1 MESAKS
7 YSVLQYLYKN
17 PLFGFALVIIF
28 TAILVS
34 ILGANIRPDGTL
46 HSNTQIPQIS
56 RLKPG
61 TTISFL
67 KVRKNKEIDKSNFFE
82 KLFFGGQESFY
93 TLIPYDKYELKDNHI
108 LLHEYDLNRGEPN
121 YVPNKLT
128 FTFDDILFNLNDQ
141 ASKNREGI
149 KELVCSN
156 HLIEKTFFLGT
167 DKHGRDLLSRLMA
180 GTIISL
186 SIGLISVLISFFL
199 GLTLGAISGYYGGRV
214 DDIILWFINVVWSI
228 PALLLIISL
237 TLILGKGYATVFIA
251 VGLTM
256 WVELAR
262 VVRGQ
267 VIAIREMDYVI
278 AGKILGFSNMRIIFK
293 HIIPNLLDPVIVIC
307 ASNFATA
314 ILIEAGLSFLG
325 IGVQIPMPSWGSII
339 DQHKEYIIHAEKS
352 FLAIIPG
359 LLIISLVFSF
369 MILGHHLRSVLGRKA
384 SAETWKEQLKGAPAD
399 SI

>member
-1 MESAKS
+1 M
-7 YSVLQYLYKN
+7 
-17 PLFGFALVIIF
+17 
-28 TAILVS
+28 
-34 ILGANIRPDGTL
+34 
-46 HSNTQIPQIS
+46 
-56 RLKPG
+56 
-61 TTISFL
+61 
-67 KVRKNKEIDKSNFFE
+67 
-82 KLFFGGQESFY
+82 
-93 TLIPYDKYELKDNHI
+93 
-108 LLHEYDLNRGEPN
+108 
-121 YVPNKLT
+121 PNKLT

-141 ASKNREGI
+141 ASKNSEGI

>member
-1 MESAKS
+1 MEFDKS
-7 YSVLQYLYKN
+7 YSVLKYLYKN

-93 TLIPYDKYELKDNHI
+93 TFIPYDKYELKDNYI

-128 FTFDDILFNLNDQ
+128 FTFDDILFNLNDK

-149 KELVCSN
+149 KELVWSN

-199 GLTLGAISGYYGGRV
+199 GLTRY
-214 DDIILWFINVVWSI
+214 F
-228 PALLLIISL
+228 
-237 TLILGKGYATVFIA
+237 
-251 VGLTM
+251 
-256 WVELAR
+256 
-262 VVRGQ
+262 
-267 VIAIREMDYVI
+267 
-278 AGKILGFSNMRIIFK
+278 
-293 HIIPNLLDPVIVIC
+293 
-307 ASNFATA
+307 
-314 ILIEAGLSFLG
+314 
-325 IGVQIPMPSWGSII
+325 
-339 DQHKEYIIHAEKS
+339 
-352 FLAIIPG
+352 G
-359 LLIISLVFSF
+359 LLW
-369 MILGHHLRSVLGRKA
+369 G
-384 SAETWKEQLKGAPAD
+384 
-399 SI
+399 

>member
-1 MESAKS
+1 MKKS
-7 YSVLQYLYKN
+7 CFLVL
-17 PLFGFALVIIF
+17 
-28 TAILVS
+28 
-34 ILGANIRPDGTL
+34 
-46 HSNTQIPQIS
+46 
-56 RLKPG
+56 
-61 TTISFL
+61 
-67 KVRKNKEIDKSNFFE
+67 
-82 KLFFGGQESFY
+82 
-93 TLIPYDKYELKDNHI
+93 
-108 LLHEYDLNRGEPN
+108 
-121 YVPNKLT
+121 
-128 FTFDDILFNLNDQ
+128 
-141 ASKNREGI
+141 
-149 KELVCSN
+149 
-156 HLIEKTFFLGT
+156 
-167 DKHGRDLLSRLMA
+167 
-180 GTIISL
+180 
-186 SIGLISVLISFFL
+186 VLISFFL
-199 GLTLGAISGYYGGRV
+199 GLSLGAISGYYGGRI

-237 TLILGKGYATVFIA
+237 TLILGKGYATVFVA

-384 SAETWKEQLKGAPAD
+384 SADIWKEQLKGAPAD